1 MIINYNHGNRGGV
14 MLTNLCQIIVDFFIK
29 EDIVSEEQRDVYQYG
44 VELSISTLIGLF
56 IVLAIGV
63 LNGRFTESVIFYIV
77 FCLTRAFCG
86 GFHAHSHLL
95 CKVTFICILIL
106 VLIMDLV
113 LDNIKIYYWFVLYL
127 YSLIIVCA
135 FAPVENPNKKL
146 TSYDK
151 KRCKIISIIL
161 MVVWL
166 VVMILFYSF
175 GSELYHIVAL
185 TLFFVANLMLLGK
198 YNKLRETK

>member
-1 MIINYNHGNRGGV
+1 
-14 MLTNLCQIIVDFFIK
+14 MLTKLSQIIVDFFVK
-29 EDIVSEEQRDVYQYG
+29 EDVVSEEQLEIYQYG
-44 VELSISTLIGLF
+44 IELSVSTLMGLF

-63 LNGRFTESVIFYIV
+63 LSRRFTESVIFYIV

-95 CKVTFICILIL
+95 CKVTFICVLIL
-106 VLIMDLV
+106 VLVMDLV
-113 LDNIKIYYWFVLYL
+113 LYNIEIYYWFVLYL
-127 YSLIIVCA
+127 YSLTLVCA
-135 FAPVENPNKKL
+135 FAPVENPNKRL

-151 KRCKIISIIL
+151 KRCEIISIIF

-166 VVMILFYSF
+166 VAMILFYSF

-198 YNKLRETK
+198 YNKRRETK

>member
-1 MIINYNHGNRGGV
+1 

-44 VELSISTLIGLF
+44 VELSVSTLIGLL

-63 LNGRFTESVIFYIV
+63 LSGRFTESVIFYIV

-95 CKVTFICILIL
+95 CKLTFTCVIIL
-106 VLIMDLV
+106 VLVMNLV
-113 LDNIKIYYWFVLYL
+113 LDPIESYFWFALYL
-127 YSLIIVCA
+127 YSLIIVCT
-135 FAPVENPNKKL
+135 FAPVENPNKNL

-198 YNKLRETK
+198 YSERRDKT

>member
-1 MIINYNHGNRGGV
+1 
-14 MLTNLCQIIVDFFIK
+14 MLTKLSQIIVDFFVK
-29 EDIVSEEQRDVYQYG
+29 EDVVSEEQREIYQYG
-44 VELSISTLIGLF
+44 IELSVSTLMGLF

-63 LNGRFTESVIFYIV
+63 LSRRFTESVIFYIV

-95 CKVTFICILIL
+95 CKLTFTCVIIL
-106 VLIMDLV
+106 VLVMNLV
-113 LDNIKIYYWFVLYL
+113 LDPIESYYWFVLYL

-135 FAPVENPNKKL
+135 FAPVENPNKRL

-198 YNKLRETK
+198 YNKRRETK

>member
-1 MIINYNHGNRGGV
+1 
-14 MLTNLCQIIVDFFIK
+14 MLTNLCQIIVDFFIR
-29 EDIVSEEQRDVYQYG
+29 EDIVSEEQREVYQYG
-44 VELSISTLIGLF
+44 VELSVSTLIGLF
-56 IVLAIGV
+56 IVLSIGV
-63 LNGRFTESVIFYIV
+63 FSGRFTESVIFYIV

-95 CKVTFICILIL
+95 CKVTLICVFIL
-106 VLIMDLV
+106 VLVIELV
-113 LDNIKIYYWFVLYL
+113 LHNIESCYWFVVYL

-135 FAPVENPNKKL
+135 FAPVENPNKRL
-146 TSYDK
+146 TSNDK

-166 VVMILFYSF
+166 TVMFLFYSF
-175 GSELYHIVAL
+175 DSELYHIVVVAL

-198 YNKLRETK
+198 YSGRRETK

>member
-1 MIINYNHGNRGGV
+1 

-63 LNGRFTESVIFYIV
+63 LSGRFTESVIFYIV

-113 LDNIKIYYWFVLYL
+113 LDNIEIYYWFVLYL

-151 KRCKIISIIL
+151 KRCKITSIIL

-166 VVMILFYSF
+166 VAMILFYSF
-175 GSELYHIVAL
+175 GSELYHIVTL

-198 YNKLRETK
+198 YNKRRETK

>member
-1 MIINYNHGNRGGV
+1 

-63 LNGRFTESVIFYIV
+63 LSRRFTESVIFYIV

-113 LDNIKIYYWFVLYL
+113 LDNIEIYYWFVLYL

-135 FAPVENPNKKL
+135 FAPVENPNKEL

-151 KRCKIISIIL
+151 KRCKIIS
-161 MVVWL
+161 W
-166 VVMILFYSF
+166 
-175 GSELYHIVAL
+175 
-185 TLFFVANLMLLGK
+185 NL
-198 YNKLRETK
+198 

>member
-1 MIINYNHGNRGGV
+1 
-14 MLTNLCQIIVDFFIK
+14 MLTKLSQIIVDFFVK
-29 EDIVSEEQRDVYQYG
+29 EDVVSEEQLEIYQYG
-44 VELSISTLIGLF
+44 IELSVSTLMGLF

-63 LNGRFTESVIFYIV
+63 LSRRFTESVIFYIV

-95 CKVTFICILIL
+95 CKVTFICVLIL
-106 VLIMDLV
+106 VLVMDLV
-113 LDNIKIYYWFVLYL
+113 LYNIEIYYWFVLYL
-127 YSLIIVCA
+127 YSLTIVCA
-135 FAPVENPNKKL
+135 FAPVENPNKRL

-151 KRCKIISIIL
+151 KRCEIISIIF

-166 VVMILFYSF
+166 VAMILFYSF

-198 YNKLRETK
+198 YNKRRETK

>member
-1 MIINYNHGNRGGV
+1 
-14 MLTNLCQIIVDFFIK
+14 MLTNLCQIIVDFFVK
-29 EDIVSEEQRDVYQYG
+29 EDIVPEEQRDVYQYG
-44 VELSISTLIGLF
+44 VELSISTLIGLS
-56 IVLAIGV
+56 IVLAIGM

-106 VLIMDLV
+106 VLVMDLV
-113 LDNIKIYYWFVLYL
+113 LNNIEIYYWFVLYL

-198 YNKLRETK
+198 YNKRRETK

>member
-1 MIINYNHGNRGGV
+1 
-14 MLTNLCQIIVDFFIK
+14 MLFF
-29 EDIVSEEQRDVYQYG
+29 
-44 VELSISTLIGLF
+44 
-56 IVLAIGV
+56 
-63 LNGRFTESVIFYIV
+63 VIFYIV
-77 FCLTRAFCG
+77 FWFSRGFCG
-86 GFHAHSHLL
+86 GFHAHSVVL
-95 CKVTFICILIL
+95 CKVTFMCVLIL

-113 LDNIKIYYWFVLYL
+113 LNNIESYYWFVLYL

-135 FAPVENPNKKL
+135 FAPVDNPNKRL
-146 TSYDK
+146 TSYDI

-175 GSELYHIVAL
+175 DSKLYHIVAL

-198 YNKLRETK
+198 YNERGKTKWRIQSKQLFWRLPQRLFLGQQGRLAAQLLIGIVISLKSRRCSKKSARANDTVV

>member
-1 MIINYNHGNRGGV
+1 
-14 MLTNLCQIIVDFFIK
+14 MLTNLCQIIVDFFVK
-29 EDIVSEEQRDVYQYG
+29 EDIVPEEQREVYQYG
-44 VELSISTLIGLF
+44 VELSVSTLIGLL
-56 IVLAIGV
+56 IVLAAGAFG
-63 LNGRFTESVIFYIV
+63 GRLIESVIFYIV
-77 FCLTRAFCG
+77 FCLTRTFCG

-95 CKVTFICILIL
+95 CKFTFTCVIIL
-106 VLIMDLV
+106 VLVMNLV
-113 LDNIKIYYWFVLYL
+113 LDPIESYYWFVLYL

-135 FAPVENPNKKL
+135 FAPVENPNKRL

-175 GSELYHIVAL
+175 GSKLYHIVAL

-198 YNKLRETK
+198 YSERRDKT

>member
-1 MIINYNHGNRGGV
+1 M
-14 MLTNLCQIIVDFFIK
+14 
-29 EDIVSEEQRDVYQYG
+29 
-44 VELSISTLIGLF
+44 
-56 IVLAIGV
+56 
-63 LNGRFTESVIFYIV
+63 
-77 FCLTRAFCG
+77 
-86 GFHAHSHLL
+86 
-95 CKVTFICILIL
+95 
-106 VLIMDLV
+106 
-113 LDNIKIYYWFVLYL
+113 DNIEIYYWFVLYL

-151 KRCKIISIIL
+151 KRCKIILIIL

-198 YNKLRETK
+198 YNKMRETK

>member
-63 LNGRFTESVIFYIV
+63 LNGRFTESVIFYII

-95 CKVTFICILIL
+95 CKVTFICILTL

-113 LDNIKIYYWFVLYL
+113 LDNIEIYYWFVLYL

-151 KRCKIISIIL
+151 KRCKIILIIL

-198 YNKLRETK
+198 YNKMRETK

>member
-1 MIINYNHGNRGGV
+1 

-113 LDNIKIYYWFVLYL
+113 LDNIEIYYWFVLYL

-151 KRCKIISIIL
+151 KRCKIILIIL

-198 YNKLRETK
+198 YNKMRETK